1 MRSVWTAHAL
11 DDLSAIVTYIAKE
24 DRVAA
29 SQLLDRIDETGSVT
43 LPANPN
49 MGRPG
54 RVEGT
59 REFVVH
65 PSYILV
71 YRVQV
76 DRLEILTVRHS
87 ARSWPDQF

>member
-1 MRSVWTAHAL
+1 MRSLWTAQAL
-11 DDLSAIVTYIAKE
+11 DDLGAIVTHIAN
-24 DRVAA
+24 DDPDAA
-29 SQLLDRIDETGSVT
+29 NRLLDRIEETGSVI
-43 LPANPN
+43 LPANPL

-71 YRVQV
+71 YRVQAG
-76 DRLEILTVRHS
+76 RLEILTVRHS
-87 ARSWPDQF
+87 ARSWPDRL